1 MAEDFIDQRID
12 DRAHEAERRR
22 AEETI
27 RGQLLER
34 GIHLMGDEHGLT
46 LVRLLDAVQR
56 FERARAELGGDSMT
70 NALQSD
76 QPDNPTFVLPQ
87 RQADE
92 SATHYIDRVEA
103 AADALEQA
111 E

>member
-1 MAEDFIDQRID
+1 MARDFIDQRID
-12 DRAHEAERRR
+12 DRAHEAERER
-22 AEETI
+22 AAETI

-34 GIHLMGDEHGLT
+34 GIHLMGDEQGVT

-56 FERARAELGGDSMT
+56 FERARAALGADSMT

-76 QPDNPTFVLPQ
+76 QPDNPAFVLPQ

-92 SATHYIDRVEA
+92 SPQRYISRIEA
-103 AADALEQA
+103 AADGLEQL